1 MDFPSNRDLCL
12 SPQRH
17 IWGRIKPGKG
27 AAVVYPESGIPA
39 PGAPGS
45 SQIPAPKSAAKCL
58 TTKDRGGLDSSHGN
72 WYGLETREVFPECS
86 LCIRTFTCPPER
98 GCEVPE

>member
-1 MDFPSNRDLCL
+1 M
-12 SPQRH
+12 
-17 IWGRIKPGKG
+17 
-27 AAVVYPESGIPA
+27 VYPESGIPA